1 MFRSISLLAALALG
15 LGGAPAVAQPAPTPA
30 RTPGDSAAAR
40 TLEQNRRVVLERP
53 TSAPAA
59 HGSVVAPGSSA
70 GDRIASDRIASTAA
84 VTPGRIGLAAGGNP
98 GVPR

>member
-1 MFRSISLLAALALG
+1 LRSVSAAR
-15 LGGAPAVAQPAPTPA
+15 QPSASPLQPRRA
-30 RTPGDSAAAR
+30 RRGIAAR

-59 HGSVVAPGSSA
+59 HGSVVEPGSSA
-70 GDRIASDRIASTAA
+70 GDRIASDRIASSAA